1 MKNLLLIIVLA
12 LASCFTVDAQVITLV
27 ADETY
32 GNGND
37 WDKIFDTYYD
47 TVGGRPYG
55 LRKQLII
62 FDDGK
67 AIVSHATRNKYS
79 LFDSNGKF
87 LKDITL
93 YYADKG
99 KKPRNLQPV
108 EGKLG
113 NLYFTR
119 ANNTGDIYLFDDKG
133 LIVKELKIKYQALEM
148 LALDDLH
155 IAIIGGTSWT
165 SKWRHLVSIL
175 DTKTNKEKILCDA
188 FEDMNTDIKSKDY
201 YIYTESRRNDMKGQW
216 QIAKVN
222 DKLIVSNPI
231 DGLVKTY
238 DFSGNKISEK
248 QLDWEPKNLS
258 VEEQVTLQ
266 NDRIQRL
273 KDELPQITNTDER
286 LLPAYRE
293 LISAYEKGIQHIKE
307 PINMGWFTMAIRG
320 NDDDILFFGD
330 AEESGKNTFHTYSVS
345 KGQSIS
351 ENSFQCEGYDLA
363 ITKKRF
369 VCYNGFYYGVQMLKN
384 CNGMPLRLV
393 RFKAKSN

>member
-1 MKNLLLIIVLA
+1 MKKILLIIALA
-12 LASCFTVDAQVITLV
+12 LASCFQVDAQVITLI

-32 GNGND
+32 GKGNN

-47 TVGGRPYG
+47 TVGGSPYG
-55 LRKQLII
+55 LRKQLVV
-62 FDDGK
+62 FDDGI

-79 LFDSNGKF
+79 LFDANGKF

-93 YYADKG
+93 YYSDKG

-113 NLYFTR
+113 DLYFTR

-148 LALDDLH
+148 LALDDRH
-155 IAIIGGTSWT
+155 IAIFGGTSWT
-165 SKWRHLVSIL
+165 SKWRHIVSIL
-175 DTKTNKEKILCDA
+175 DTKTGKEKTLCDS
-188 FEDMNTDIKSKDY
+188 FEDMTSIKSKDY
-201 YIYTESRRNDMKGQW
+201 CIYTESRINDMKGRW

-222 DKLIVSNPI
+222 GRLIVSNPI
-231 DGLVKTY
+231 DGLVRTF

-248 QLDWEPKNLS
+248 QLDWEPQTLS
-258 VEEQVTLQ
+258 VEEQIALQ
-266 NDRIQRL
+266 NDRIQRM

-293 LISAYEKGIQHIKE
+293 LISSYEKGIQHIKE

-320 NDDDILFFGD
+320 NDDNILFFGD
-330 AEESGKNTFHTYSVS
+330 AEEAGKNTFHVYSVS
-345 KGQSIS
+345 KGQNIS
-351 ENSFQCEGYDLA
+351 MGSFQCEDYKLA

-369 VCYNGFYYGVQMLKN
+369 VCHNGFYYGVQVLKD
-384 CNGMPLRLV
+384 CEGMPLRLV

>member
-1 MKNLLLIIVLA
+1 MKKILLIIGLA
-12 LASCFTVDAQVITLV
+12 LATCYQIDAQVVTLI

-32 GNGND
+32 GKGND

-55 LRKQLII
+55 LRKQLVV

-67 AIVSHATRNKYS
+67 AMVSHATRNKYS

-93 YYADKG
+93 YFADKS

-113 NLYFTR
+113 DLYFTR

-148 LALDDLH
+148 LALDDHH
-155 IAIIGGTSWT
+155 IAINGSTSWT
-165 SKWRHLVSIL
+165 NKWRHFVSIL
-175 DTKTNKEKILCDA
+175 DTKTSKEKILCDA
-188 FEDMNTDIKSKDY
+188 FDDMASIKSKGY
-201 YIYTESRRNDMKGQW
+201 YIYTESRKNDMKGQW
-216 QIAKVN
+216 QIAKVD

-231 DGLVKTY
+231 DGLVRTY
-238 DFSGNKISEK
+238 DFNGNKISEK
-248 QLDWEPKNLS
+248 MLNWEPQTLS
-258 VEEQVTLQ
+258 VEEQIALQ
-266 NDRIQRL
+266 NERIQRM
-273 KDELPQITNTDER
+273 KDDLPQITNTDER

-293 LISAYEKGIQHIKE
+293 LISAYEKGVQHIKE

-320 NDDDILFFGD
+320 NDDNILFFGE
-330 AEESGKNTFHTYSVS
+330 AEEAGKNTFHIYSVA

-351 ENSFQCEGYDLA
+351 ENSFQCEDYDLA

-369 VCYNGFYYGVQMLKN
+369 VCHNGFYYGVQVLKD
-384 CNGMPLRLV
+384 CEGMPLRLM
-393 RFKAKSN
+393 RFKAEN

>member
-1 MKNLLLIIVLA
+1 MKNLFLIIVLA
-12 LASCFTVDAQVITLV
+12 IATCFQVDAQVIQLV
-27 ADETY
+27 PDETY
-32 GNGND
+32 GQGNN

-47 TVGGRPYG
+47 TLDGRPYG
-55 LRKQLII
+55 LRKQLVV

-79 LFDSNGKF
+79 LFDANGKF

-93 YYADKG
+93 YYSDKG

-113 NLYFTR
+113 DLYFTR

-148 LALDDLH
+148 LALDDRH
-155 IAIIGGTSWT
+155 IAIFGGTSWT
-165 SKWRHLVSIL
+165 SKWRHIVSIL
-175 DTKTNKEKILCDA
+175 DTKTGKEKTLCDS
-188 FEDMNTDIKSKDY
+188 FEDMTSIKSKDY
-201 YIYTESRRNDMKGQW
+201 CIYTESRINDMKGRW

-222 DKLIVSNPI
+222 GRLIVSNPI
-231 DGLVKTY
+231 DGLVRTF

-248 QLDWEPKNLS
+248 QLDWEPQTLS
-258 VEEQVTLQ
+258 VEEQIALQ
-266 NDRIQRL
+266 NDRIQRM

-293 LISAYEKGIQHIKE
+293 LISSYEKGIQHIKE
-307 PINMGWFTMAIRG
+307 PINMGWFTMAIKG
-320 NDDDILFFGD
+320 NDDNILFFDD
-330 AEESGKNTFHTYSVS
+330 AEEAGKNTFHVYSVS

-351 ENSFQCEGYDLA
+351 TGSFQCEDYDLA
-363 ITKKRF
+363 LTKKRF
-369 VCYNGFYYGVQMLKN
+369 VCHGGYYYGVQVLKDYE
-384 CNGMPLRLV
+384 GMPLRLV
-393 RFKAKSN
+393 RFKQE